1 MILQLRHLSVT
12 KEALVSKENMGDD
25 GIGDEDW
32 TVISAQRE
40 DGGEDFK
47 WSLPQLRE
55 IHFRRYNLRRSALEM
70 FLVDQTNYFL
80 NFEKNVGI
88 SVVVVFSDI
97 VTCLALDYCGIH
109 LISGS
114 RDTTCI
120 IWHIEQQVRVTS
132 PALIMTPHVI

>member
-1 MILQLRHLSVT
+1 
-12 KEALVSKENMGDD
+12 
-25 GIGDEDW
+25 
-32 TVISAQRE
+32 
-40 DGGEDFK
+40 
-47 WSLPQLRE
+47 
-55 IHFRRYNLRRSALEM
+55 M

-97 VTCLALDYCGIH
+97 VTCLALDYCGSH